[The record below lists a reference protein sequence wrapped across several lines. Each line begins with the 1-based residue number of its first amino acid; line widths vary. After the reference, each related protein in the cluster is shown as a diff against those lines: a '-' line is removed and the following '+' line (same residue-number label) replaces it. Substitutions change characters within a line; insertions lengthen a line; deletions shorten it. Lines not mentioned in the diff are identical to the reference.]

1 VTVAQT
7 PAATSVSGKAY
18 AAMAAKAREVK
29 LIESCAAVLGWD
41 QETMMPEG
49 GVELRSAQLSH
60 LARLSHQAFTNTEMG
75 DLIAA
80 AKTECTALPEEHPD
94 RVDVREIERDWNKAT
109 KLPEALVSELAE
121 LSSKA
126 MHAWAAARKA
136 SDFSQFKPW
145 LERTVQL
152 NRQKAECL
160 GWEKGGEP
168 WDALSDHYEPGL
180 NAADVQRVFE
190 PLRTRLQGLLDRLKG
205 APRKPSNAFNEHAL
219 AIADQERFVRFV
231 AKRIGFDFSRGR
243 LDRSTHPFCGGSHCN
258 DVRMTTRY
266 METCV
271 LDALGSTM
279 HECGHG
285 MYEQGLDAT
294 RIGLPMGEAAGLSV
308 HESQSRLWENQV
320 GRSRPFWTWA
330 QTQLPAFF
338 GDACDGFGLQDLVDG
353 ANVVEPGFIRV
364 EADEGTYNMHVM
376 IRFQLER
383 AMIKGDLKV
392 ADLPGVWNGLYKDYL
407 GLTVPDDRRGCL
419 QDVHWSMG
427 AIGYFPTYTL
437 GTLLAA
443 QLFEKAR
450 TDLPGLEEGF
460 ARGDFAPLLTW
471 LRTNVHAHGRRHR
484 LDGLCRKVT
493 GQPLSADPLMRHLEG
508 KLLPLYG
515 LS

>member
-1 VTVAQT
+1 MSVAT
-7 PAATSVSGKAY
+7 RPSGPGTTAHAALAERV
-18 AAMAAKAREVK
+18 REVK
-29 LIESCAAVLGWD
+29 LLESSASVLGWD

-49 GVELRSAQLSH
+49 GVEHRAAQLAL
-60 LARLSHQAFTNTEMG
+60 LARLAHQAFTAPDMG
-75 DLIAA
+75 DRIEA
-80 AKTECTALPEEHPD
+80 AKAETASLPEDHPD
-94 RVDVREIERDWNKAT
+94 RVDVREIERDWLKAT
-109 KLPEALVSELAE
+109 KLPESLVSELAE

-126 MHAWAAARKA
+126 MHEWAAARKA
-136 SDFSQFKPW
+136 SDFARFRPW
-145 LERTVQL
+145 LERTVEL
-152 NRQKAECL
+152 NRRKAECL
-160 GWEKGGEP
+160 GWPREGEP
-168 WDALSDHYEPGL
+168 WDALADSYEPGL
-180 NAADVQRVFE
+180 QAAEVQRVFD
-190 PLRTRLQGLLDRLKG
+190 PLRQRLQQLLDRLKG
-205 APRKPSNAFNEHAL
+205 AKRRPSNAFNEHPL
-219 AIADQERFVRFV
+219 AIADQERFVRFI
-231 AKRIGFDFSRGR
+231 AKRIGFDFARGR

-266 METCV
+266 LETCV

-279 HECGHG
+279 HEAGHG
-285 MYEQGLDAT
+285 MYEQGLDGA

-320 GRSRPFWTWA
+320 GRSRPFWAWA
-330 QTQLPAFF
+330 RTQLPAFF
-338 GDACDGFGLQDLVDG
+338 GDACDRFSEQDLVEA

-392 ADLPGVWNGLYKDYL
+392 SDLPGVWNGLYKEYL

-450 TDLPGLEEGF
+450 VEVPGLEEGF
-460 ARGDFAPLLTW
+460 ARGEFAPLLAW
-471 LRTNVHAHGRRHR
+471 LRSKVHAEGRRHR

-493 GQPLSADPLMRHLEG
+493 GKPLSADPLMRHLEG
-508 KLLPLYG
+508 KLLPIYG
-515 LS
+515 LA